1 MPRIYRLSLRVTD
14 EAVDAHGHASNLEY
28 LRWMQEAAVQH
39 SAAQGWPPE
48 RYMEIGESWFVR
60 SHNIE
65 YLRPA
70 IAGEDVVILTWV
82 AGFESRRS
90 PRRYWCVR
98 ASDRQVLA
106 KAETMWI
113 YVDLGTGRAIPIRDE
128 LKRDF
133 EFVSDE
139 TEVAKFLASMG
150 RS

>member
-1 MPRIYRLSLRVTD
+1 MPRIFTLSLTVPD
-14 EAVDAHGHASNLEY
+14 EAVDAHGHANNLEY

-39 SAAQGWPPE
+39 STAQGWPPD
-48 RYMEIGESWFVR
+48 RYIDIGESWFVR
-60 SHNIE
+60 SHTIE

-70 IAGEDVVILTWV
+70 MAGEEVLVLTWV

-98 ASDRQVLA
+98 SSDRQLLA

-113 YVDLGTGRAIPIRDE
+113 YVDLSTGRAIPIRDE

-133 EFVSDE
+133 EFVSE
-139 TEVAKFLASMG
+139 ESEVKQFLS
-150 RS
+150 SVDW

>member
-1 MPRIYRLSLRVTD
+1 MPRIFRHSLIVPD
-14 EAVDAHGHASNLEY
+14 EAVDAHGHANNLEY

-39 SAAQGWPPE
+39 STAQGWPPE

-60 SHNIE
+60 SHSIE

-70 IAGEDVVILTWV
+70 MAGELVTVLTWV

-98 ASDRQVLA
+98 ARDHQVLA

-113 YVDLGTGRAIPIRDE
+113 YVDLHTGRAIPVRE
-128 LKRDF
+128 QLKQDF
-133 EFVSDE
+133 ELVADEAEVTTLLVSMSE
-139 TEVAKFLASMG
+139 S
-150 RS
+150 

>member
-1 MPRIYRLSLRVTD
+1 MPRVFRLSVTVPA
-14 EAVDAHGHASNLEY
+14 EAVDVHGHANNLEY

-48 RYMEIGESWFVR
+48 RYLEAGESWFVR
-60 SHNIE
+60 SHSID

-70 IAGEDVVILTWV
+70 VAGEELLILTWV

-98 ASDRQVLA
+98 ASDHQLLA

-113 YVDLGTGRAIPIRDE
+113 YVDLETGRAIPIREE
-128 LKRDF
+128 LKQDF
-133 EFVSDE
+133 EFVPDE
-139 TEVAKFLASMG
+139 SEVATLLESMKQ
-150 RS
+150 

>member
-1 MPRIYRLSLRVTD
+1 MPRIFTLSLTVPD
-14 EAVDAHGHASNLEY
+14 EAVDAHGHANNLEY

-60 SHNIE
+60 SHCIE

-70 IAGEDVVILTWV
+70 IAGDNVLILTWV

-98 ASDRQVLA
+98 SRDQQVLA

-113 YVDLGTGRAIPIRDE
+113 YVDLESGRAIPVRDE
-128 LKRDF
+128 LKQDF
-133 EFVSDE
+133 EFVPDE
-139 TEVAKFLASMG
+139 REVTAFLASVSG
-150 RS
+150 